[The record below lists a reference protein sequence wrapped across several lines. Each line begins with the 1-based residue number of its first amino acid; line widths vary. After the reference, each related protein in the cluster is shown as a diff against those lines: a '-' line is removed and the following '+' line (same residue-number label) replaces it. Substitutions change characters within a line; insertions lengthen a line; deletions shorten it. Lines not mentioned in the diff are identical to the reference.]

1 MPSAVVV
8 GGGIAGLVIA
18 RELAIGGMTVT
29 LLEASD
35 RLGGKVGRHTV
46 AGVELDAGAE
56 SFSTRKGTVAALA
69 TSLGLSVELPNPAGA
84 WLQASTDRA
93 FPLPKT
99 GLLGIPSVPL
109 AADVIAAV
117 GIGGALRAQ
126 LDELMLGFVASKERN
141 FGELVRRRM
150 GRAVLE
156 QLVAPVTLGIHSRH
170 PNDLDVDVVAPGLRA
185 ALLDTGSLAHAVR
198 TLRAAAPAGSAVSGV
213 EGGIFELVDAL
224 ADDLSARGVDLR
236 LSSPVGEV
244 DALGATLDT
253 GEIVDADTV
262 VLATALAAPG
272 QTTTTPTTITLATL
286 VLDAPQLDGAPRG
299 TGLLV
304 VPGTEGIRAKALTH
318 SSAKWPWL
326 AGRLGA
332 HRHVIRLS
340 YNGVPPGA
348 LREQARTDAE
358 NLLGVEIAASSIQGF
373 DYVEWAQP
381 ATAQPS
387 IPGVTL
393 VGEGVAGTGLA
404 VVVSQAQQEAERLLG
419 DSKP

>member
-18 RELAIGGMTVT
+18 RELAIGGVSVT

-35 RLGGKVGRHTV
+35 RLGGKVARHIV
-46 AGVELDAGAE
+46 AGIELDAGAE
-56 SFSTRKGTVAALA
+56 SFATRNGTVAALA

-84 WLQASTDRA
+84 WLQASPDRA

-126 LDELMLGFVASKERN
+126 LDELMLGFVASQERN

-150 GRAVLE
+150 GRVVLE

-244 DALGATLDT
+244 DALGATLTT

-262 VLATALAAPG
+262 VLATALAAPD
-272 QTTTTPTTITLATL
+272 QTTITPTTITLATL

-318 SSAKWPWL
+318 SSAKWRWL
-326 AGRLGA
+326 ADRLGA

-340 YNGVPPGA
+340 YSGVSPEA
-348 LREQARTDAE
+348 WREQARRDAE
-358 NLLGVEIAASSIQGF
+358 KLLGVEIAASSIQGF
-373 DYVEWAQP
+373 DSVEWSQP
-381 ATAQPS
+381 ATAPPS

-404 VVVSQAQQEAERLLG
+404 AVIGRAQREAERLLG